1 MQAEET
7 TADPRLHGGRWRAD
21 LAECLAMYRAVTG
34 DASQA
39 RPLEPTDSLSFG
51 PYTVVGLIGQGG
63 MGRVYAARAAD
74 GTRVAI
80 KALVAHAAARDAA
93 LPRFQR
99 ELAAARRISGE
110 LTARVVD
117 ADLDADPP
125 WLATEYIQGPA
136 LSTVLESL
144 GPLPSAA
151 VTALALGIA
160 SALVDIHAAGV
171 VHRDLKP
178 ANILLASDGLRVVDF
193 GIARTA
199 DGITLTGPG
208 WTLGTPA
215 YMAPEQVVG
224 ETAQAPADVFAL
236 GSILVCAATGS
247 PPFGLDEA
255 TTVMYRTVHDTPVLD
270 GVAEPLRG
278 VVEACLDKDP
288 ARRPT
293 ATAVIERLLGL
304 LGLGLG
310 PAQSVTVPTQ
320 SATAPTG
327 PAAAPTQSVAV
338 PTEPEPVP
346 PETTQLAVTQPETAQ
361 PQSPFVLAGLDPETT
376 ITPSMYPPLK
386 SAETAVPAGEATQEV
401 SVVPVAVSVVPV
413 FPAPADS
420 GGVGLYPYSEFPT
433 DDGREPG
440 AQGPGRR
447 FALRA
452 HKRVIAG
459 VALGT
464 VLVVSG
470 IFAALAATGQH
481 KNQAAAK
488 GGGQVS
494 PGAAVPGSS
503 AASAPLPHRFVT
515 GAGCAASPWA
525 DTVQAIPA
533 TDQPVP
539 NVGGGDPEC
548 GGAAVTFRKSGA
560 IAPTAA
566 GFTWEF
572 KLRRAAHCT
581 LSIYIA
587 NTNSSSGVALYQVT
601 VAGKTTPFQLNQA
614 LVKGAWVQ
622 PKTVNGLALADG
634 TVRLVLTDAGA
645 YTGDRFHVT
654 ASAVRADC
662 S

>member
-39 RPLEPTDSLSFG
+39 LPLAPTDSLTFG
-51 PYTVVGLIGQGG
+51 PYTVVGLLGQGG

-80 KALVAHAAARDAA
+80 KALIAHAAARDAA

-136 LSTVLESL
+136 LSAVLEAL

-178 ANILLASDGLRVVDF
+178 SNILLASDGLRVVDF
-193 GIARTA
+193 GIARTT

-224 ETAQAPADVFAL
+224 EPAQAPADVFAL

-247 PPFGLDEA
+247 PPFGVDEA

-293 ATAVIERLLGL
+293 PGAVIERLLGL
-304 LGLGLG
+304 LGLGS
-310 PAQSVTVPTQ
+310 AQSETTRREIP
-320 SATAPTG
+320 
-327 PAAAPTQSVAV
+327 AV
-338 PTEPEPVP
+338 P
-346 PETTQLAVTQPETAQ
+346 
-361 PQSPFVLAGLDPETT
+361 AGLDPETT
-376 ITPSMYPPLK
+376 ITPAMYPTRN
-386 SAETAVPAGEATQEV
+386 SAEIAVLEGEVTQEV
-401 SVVPVAVSVVPV
+401 AVVPVVPVVPVAPPV
-413 FPAPADS
+413 PAD
-420 GGVGLYPYSEFPT
+420 
-433 DDGREPG
+433 DGAEPS
-440 AQGPGRR
+440 AQDPARR
-447 FALRA
+447 FAWRA
-452 HKRVIAG
+452 HKRLIAG

-464 VLVVSG
+464 VLLVSG
-470 IFAALAATGQH
+470 IFAVLAATHQH
-481 KNQAAAK
+481 KNQAAPQ

-494 PGAAVPGSS
+494 RGAAAPAPG
-503 AASAPLPHRFVT
+503 ASAPLPHRFVT
-515 GAGCAASPWA
+515 GPGCPASPWA
-525 DTVQAIPA
+525 DTLQAIPA
-533 TDQPVP
+533 ADQLVP

-548 GGAAVTFRKSGA
+548 GAVAVTFRKSGA
-560 IAPTAA
+560 TAPAA
-566 GFTWEF
+566 GYTWEF
-572 KLRRAAHCT
+572 KLRRAARCT

-587 NTNSSSGVALYQVT
+587 NTNSSSGLALYQVT
-601 VAGKTTPFQLNQA
+601 VAGQTSQFRLNQA
-614 LVKGAWVQ
+614 LGKGTWVQ
-622 PKTVNGLALADG
+622 PKAISGLTLTDG
-634 TVRLVLTDAGA
+634 TVQLLLTDAGS
-645 YTGDRFHVT
+645 YVGDRFHVT
-654 ASAVRADC
+654 ASSVRADC
-662 S
+662 V